1 MYFIT
6 GGVGFLACIIFVVLI
21 IIRAIRGKSCTTLL
35 TAFFLS
41 VLLFLGSG
49 FLYSRTDPLIG
60 GTGFLSTLLRDKTVP
75 PNLAGEWR
83 APDASNKDAYHGIY
97 ISGDKIE
104 IYWVSDGGA
113 TRTLYWEGT
122 YDAPVDG
129 KEPYTWESYSDS
141 SHASGLLAAAGST
154 KEFTYENGV
163 ISYSASA
170 LGMSTVIEAR
180 KQSWGFLTE
189 PEDTGAAALSST
201 VPVEDADV
209 EAKAELTGLIEA
221 DAVVKYDGYTV
232 EFSDSAVTV
241 SVWRESITRTAALI
255 QESNGGAEDAGW
267 VSLKEDM
274 ENSAAYICDCIR
286 SSTLSGLDLVFQVL
300 DDTDHSRTLL
310 AFTNTDVTYD
320 VLAA

>member
-6 GGVGFLACIIFVVLI
+6 GGVGFLACIIFIILI

-60 GTGFLSTLLRDKTVP
+60 GTGFLSVLLRDKTVP
-75 PNLAGEWR
+75 PNLTGEWR
-83 APDASNKDAYHGIY
+83 APDTSNKDAYHGIY
-97 ISGDKIE
+97 ISGNKIE
-104 IYWVSDGGA
+104 IYWVSDGGS

-122 YDAPVDG
+122 YDAPADG
-129 KEPYTWESYSDS
+129 KEPYTWQSYSDP
-141 SHASGLLAAAGST
+141 SHASGLLAAAGAT

-170 LGMSTVIEAR
+170 LGMSTTIEAR

-189 PEDTGAAALSST
+189 PEDAGAAALSST
-201 VPVEDADV
+201 VPVADV
-209 EAKAELTGLIEA
+209 EAKSELTGLIEA
-221 DAVVKYDGYTV
+221 DAIVKYDGYTV
-232 EFSDSAVTV
+232 SFDDSAVTV
-241 SVWRESITRTAALI
+241 SVWKESITRTAAQI
-255 QESNGGAEDAGW
+255 QDNYGTAEDADW
-267 VSLKEDM
+267 VALKSDT
-274 ENSAAYICDCIR
+274 ENSAAYICDCI
-286 SSTLSGLDLVFQVL
+286 SSSSLSGLELVFQVL

-310 AFTNTDVTYD
+310 TFTNTDVTYD